1 MPFVSIACVRASP
14 SRDYFY
20 LHCPVTLE
28 HGGGKSEVGCTIN
41 RFKLPSGVFAT
52 DRSKAVPHCV
62 PFNVRFVLVC
72 LLCVLVHV
80 GCVCACVHDFV
91 CVNLCMC
98 VSVCDGCCEARFGE
112 AAFLVRGIPC
122 SIISLFFTRWRR

>member
-1 MPFVSIACVRASP
+1 MPFVSIAYVRDSP
-14 SRDYFY
+14 GRDYFY

-62 PFNVRFVLVC
+62 PLFVRFVLVFA
-72 LLCVLVHV
+72 LY
-80 GCVCACVHDFV
+80 A
-91 CVNLCMC
+91 
-98 VSVCDGCCEARFGE
+98 SSCC
-112 AAFLVRGIPC
+112 
-122 SIISLFFTRWRR
+122 